1 MNETEP
7 EQPPSFASSTL
18 DSLIRILPEVEA
30 PRERVPLKKM
40 LMWSGILLVIYF
52 IMGEITIYGITQE
65 AQDYFSF
72 VKVVFAS
79 RIGTLTTLGIAPVV
93 TAGIFMQLFQGAEI
107 FHFDLTSHQ
116 GRAQFQGSQKLLAI
130 FLCFFEAA
138 LYVFAGAFG
147 QYRMGIQLFLILQI
161 AFGAILIVLMDEVIT
176 KWGFGSGI
184 SLFIVGGVSRD
195 IFWRLFSFE
204 RSAAYG
210 GEFIGALP
218 SFVESLIK
226 GNPIWMRAQL
236 PDIIQVLFT
245 IIIFMVVIYFE
256 TLWVEVPLS
265 LGRFRGVR
273 GGYPLKFIYTSVIP
287 VILTISVFGTYG
299 FFIRTLNTRINTG
312 FLGTFDS
319 SGDAAGGIIYYLTP
333 PRGLFN
339 VLNEPLR
346 ALIYLVIVVVF
357 CALFAVLWANIA
369 GMDSKTTAKRFHGA
383 GVQVAGFQ
391 RDIRVVETVLDRYIP
406 PLIIMGGIAVGLLA
420 ALSDFTRAL
429 GTGTGILLA
438 VSILYKMYLDLAR
451 HPELPEWLRGF
462 FA

>member
-161 AFGAILIVLMDEVIT
+161 AFGDCSVL
-176 KWGFGSGI
+176 
-184 SLFIVGGVSRD
+184 RD
-195 IFWRLFSFE
+195 
-204 RSAAYG
+204 
-210 GEFIGALP
+210 
-218 SFVESLIK
+218 
-226 GNPIWMRAQL
+226 QL
-236 PDIIQVLFT
+236 PMAANSLVHFPVL
-245 IIIFMVVIYFE
+245 
-256 TLWVEVPLS
+256 S
-265 LGRFRGVR
+265 
-273 GGYPLKFIYTSVIP
+273 
-287 VILTISVFGTYG
+287 
-299 FFIRTLNTRINTG
+299 N
-312 FLGTFDS
+312 
-319 SGDAAGGIIYYLTP
+319 
-333 PRGLFN
+333 
-339 VLNEPLR
+339 
-346 ALIYLVIVVVF
+346 
-357 CALFAVLWANIA
+357 
-369 GMDSKTTAKRFHGA
+369 H
-383 GVQVAGFQ
+383 
-391 RDIRVVETVLDRYIP
+391 
-406 PLIIMGGIAVGLLA
+406 
-420 ALSDFTRAL
+420 
-429 GTGTGILLA
+429 
-438 VSILYKMYLDLAR
+438 
-451 HPELPEWLRGF
+451 
-462 FA
+462 